1 MKDEIKKLKDKKKQ
15 LSKKGPYLKTKNKRI
30 NKNFELNDKIKKTNQ
45 INKWIQN
52 KKNKNQENGD
62 QIFKKKTK
70 IMDLKM
76 KWNTN

>member
-1 MKDEIKKLKDKKKQ
+1 LKDEIKKLKDKKKQ

>member
-1 MKDEIKKLKDKKKQ
+1 
-15 LSKKGPYLKTKNKRI
+15 LKTKNKRI